1 MGKLRSDSEA
11 IRTSSEA
18 KRSVDGLTFKAKTI
32 ARTKTTTNNCNNNT
46 EKESIIA
53 NQTTLIKGAY
63 LDRRLVE
70 EDEEELMRA
79 QRMAAQGDDHLLEL
93 LVDCIASRKVTYKEY
108 DNGDEYNYDVMD
120 YYDED

>member
-1 MGKLRSDSEA
+1 M
-11 IRTSSEA
+11 T
-18 KRSVDGLTFKAKTI
+18 
-32 ARTKTTTNNCNNNT
+32 
-46 EKESIIA
+46 

-93 LVDCIASRKVTYKEY
+93 LVDCIASRNIAYEDYADDY
-108 DNGDEYNYDVMD
+108 DDDDWDDYD
-120 YYDED
+120 YE

>member
-1 MGKLRSDSEA
+1 M
-11 IRTSSEA
+11 
-18 KRSVDGLTFKAKTI
+18 
-32 ARTKTTTNNCNNNT
+32 
-46 EKESIIA
+46 A
-53 NQTTLIKGAY
+53 NKTTLIKGAY

-93 LVDCIASRKVTYKEY
+93 LVDCIASRNIAYEEY
-108 DNGDEYNYDVMD
+108 DNDDEYNYDVMN

>member
-1 MGKLRSDSEA
+1 M
-11 IRTSSEA
+11 TN
-18 KRSVDGLTFKAKTI
+18 
-32 ARTKTTTNNCNNNT
+32 KTTC
-46 EKESIIA
+46 
-53 NQTTLIKGAY
+53 IKGAY

-93 LVDCIASRKVTYKEY
+93 LVDCIASCKVTYEEY
-108 DNGDEYNYDVMD
+108 DNDDEYNYDVMD

>member
-1 MGKLRSDSEA
+1 MANE
-11 IRTSSEA
+11 
-18 KRSVDGLTFKAKTI
+18 
-32 ARTKTTTNNCNNNT
+32 TTC
-46 EKESIIA
+46 
-53 NQTTLIKGAY
+53 IKGAY

-93 LVDCIASRKVTYKEY
+93 LVDCIASRNIAYEEY
-108 DNGDEYNYDVMD
+108 DTDDEYNYDVME

>member
-1 MGKLRSDSEA
+1 M
-11 IRTSSEA
+11 
-18 KRSVDGLTFKAKTI
+18 
-32 ARTKTTTNNCNNNT
+32 
-46 EKESIIA
+46 A

-79 QRMAAQGDDHLLEL
+79 QRAAANGDNHLLEL
-93 LVDCIASRKVTYKEY
+93 LVDCIASRNIAYEEY
-108 DNGDEYNYDVMD
+108 DNDDEYNYDVMD

>member
-1 MGKLRSDSEA
+1 M
-11 IRTSSEA
+11 T
-18 KRSVDGLTFKAKTI
+18 
-32 ARTKTTTNNCNNNT
+32 
-46 EKESIIA
+46 

-93 LVDCIASRKVTYKEY
+93 LVDCIASRNIAYEEY
-108 DNGDEYNYDVMD
+108 DNGDEYNYDVME

>member
-1 MGKLRSDSEA
+1 MS
-11 IRTSSEA
+11 
-18 KRSVDGLTFKAKTI
+18 
-32 ARTKTTTNNCNNNT
+32 TKTTC
-46 EKESIIA
+46 
-53 NQTTLIKGAY
+53 IKGAY

-93 LVDCIASRKVTYKEY
+93 LVDCLASHKVAYEEY
-108 DNGDEYNYDVMD
+108 DNDDEYNYDVMD

>member
-1 MGKLRSDSEA
+1 M
-11 IRTSSEA
+11 T
-18 KRSVDGLTFKAKTI
+18 
-32 ARTKTTTNNCNNNT
+32 
-46 EKESIIA
+46 

-93 LVDCIASRKVTYKEY
+93 LVDCIASRKVTYKAY
-108 DNGDEYNYDVMD
+108 DNDDEYNYDVME
-120 YYDED
+120 YYDDED

>member
-1 MGKLRSDSEA
+1 MSNE
-11 IRTSSEA
+11 
-18 KRSVDGLTFKAKTI
+18 
-32 ARTKTTTNNCNNNT
+32 TTC
-46 EKESIIA
+46 
-53 NQTTLIKGAY
+53 IKGAY

-93 LVDCIASRKVTYKEY
+93 LVDCIASRKVTHEEY
-108 DNGDEYNYDVMD
+108 DNDDEYNYDVMD

>member
-1 MGKLRSDSEA
+1 M
-11 IRTSSEA
+11 T
-18 KRSVDGLTFKAKTI
+18 
-32 ARTKTTTNNCNNNT
+32 
-46 EKESIIA
+46 

-79 QRMAAQGDDHLLEL
+79 QRMAAQGDDRLLEL
-93 LVDCIASRKVTYKEY
+93 LVDCIASRNIAYEEY
-108 DNGDEYNYDVMD
+108 DNDDEYNYDVMD

>member
-1 MGKLRSDSEA
+1 MS
-11 IRTSSEA
+11 
-18 KRSVDGLTFKAKTI
+18 
-32 ARTKTTTNNCNNNT
+32 TKTTC
-46 EKESIIA
+46 
-53 NQTTLIKGAY
+53 IKGAY

-93 LVDCIASRKVTYKEY
+93 LVDCIASRNIAYEEY
-108 DNGDEYNYDVMD
+108 DNDEEYNYDVMD